1 MVIRGSFI
9 NGSRAARETWTTMLN
24 PEALDKG
31 FVPWEPQEPQE
42 KPVKRRRFQKPKP
55 DIDHD
60 LVRKQR
66 IEDALAMGVNA

>member
-9 NGSRAARETWTTMLN
+9 NGSRTARETWTTMLN

-55 DIDHD
+55 EIDHD

-66 IEDALAMGVNA
+66 IEDALAIGVNA